1 MAGSADNETVT
12 TGCICEI
19 RLEFLGRHEIVVV
32 QKTGLCELLTNH
44 QT

>member
-12 TGCICEI
+12 TGCICDI

-32 QKTGLCELLTNH
+32 QKMGLCELLTSPK
-44 QT
+44 T

>member
-19 RLEFLGRHEIVVV
+19 GLEFLGRHEIVVV
-32 QKTGLCELLTNH
+32 QKMGPCELLTNP